1 MPKHLSTPCD
11 GLPLEIVATKEG
23 DRVRRL
29 SLDYH
34 LQRKAL
40 VTSLEMLVDNPS
52 NHEDY
57 RNDNDKRNSCAYS
70 HDSHYYSF
78 GNSLASV
85 ASIEDASNCLSGIS
99 STS

>member
-1 MPKHLSTPCD
+1 M
-11 GLPLEIVATKEG
+11 
-23 DRVRRL
+23 

-34 LQRKAL
+34 FQRKAL

-57 RNDNDKRNSCAYS
+57 RNENDKRNACAHS
-70 HDSHYYSF
+70 HDSHCYSF

-99 STS
+99 LTS